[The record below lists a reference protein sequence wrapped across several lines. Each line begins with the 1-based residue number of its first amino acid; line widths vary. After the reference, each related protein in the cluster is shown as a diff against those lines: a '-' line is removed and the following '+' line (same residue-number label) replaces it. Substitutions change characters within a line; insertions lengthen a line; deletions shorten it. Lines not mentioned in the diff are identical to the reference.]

1 MQENRVDE
9 FMENPKR
16 ALFTLAIPTIAGMF
30 VQVTY
35 NIADTAYV
43 GRLGAE
49 AIAALTFSFPLFF
62 VLISINSGVSV
73 GMGSRISRLLGA
85 KNKEEAENTAMHG
98 LFMSIIMAVIISLI
112 GVIGLK
118 PLFGLLGASETV
130 LPLAVD
136 YMSIILLAIV
146 FMFLSG
152 IISSFFGAQGDT
164 KTSMKMQIIALVTNI
179 ILDPIF
185 IYPLGFGVKGAAI
198 ATGIAFVTS
207 LILGIY
213 FINKKSYLRLRWS
226 AFKFSYKTV
235 KDIFSVGGTVTITM
249 LLISIYIM
257 FINRLMAHFGTQYVA
272 AFGIVSRLESV
283 ATMPTM
289 AISFAIV
296 TLVGMFY
303 GAKRNDLLKSI
314 IYYGMKISV
323 LFTSAM
329 GVIFFLIPSIFLRI
343 FTSDANLLSL
353 GSAYMRINVFTFP
366 LMIISMTV
374 SRAMQGMGYGLP
386 GLIINLVRVILI
398 AIPIAYIFV
407 FVFGYG
413 YLSVCVAAVIG
424 GVASNIVALVWL
436 QIKLKKLESNIKL
449 EINIEEAE

>member
-1 MQENRVDE
+1 
-9 FMENPKR
+9 
-16 ALFTLAIPTIAGMF
+16 
-30 VQVTY
+30 
-35 NIADTAYV
+35 
-43 GRLGAE
+43 
-49 AIAALTFSFPLFF
+49 
-62 VLISINSGVSV
+62 
-73 GMGSRISRLLGA
+73 
-85 KNKEEAENTAMHG
+85 
-98 LFMSIIMAVIISLI
+98 
-112 GVIGLK
+112 
-118 PLFGLLGASETV
+118 
-130 LPLAVD
+130 
-136 YMSIILLAIV
+136 
-146 FMFLSG
+146 
-152 IISSFFGAQGDT
+152 
-164 KTSMKMQIIALVTNI
+164 
-179 ILDPIF
+179 
-185 IYPLGFGVKGAAI
+185 
-198 ATGIAFVTS
+198 
-207 LILGIY
+207 
-213 FINKKSYLRLRWS
+213 
-226 AFKFSYKTV
+226 
-235 KDIFSVGGTVTITM
+235 M

-257 FINRLMAHFGTQYVA
+257 FINRFMAHFGTQYVA
-272 AFGIVSRLESV
+272 AFGVVSRLESV

-303 GAKRNDLLKSI
+303 GSKRYDLLKSI

-386 GLIINLVRVILI
+386 GLIINLVRVILV

-413 YLSVCVAAVIG
+413 YLSVGVAAVIG
-424 GVASNIVALVWL
+424 GVVSNIVALVWL

-449 EINIEEAE
+449 EMNIEEAE